1 MGCTE
6 TKSDDEGYEEERPS
20 PRRARHR
27 RNDYQEDEEESNI
40 DEEDFKDFEEIGS
53 KSKNY

>member
-1 MGCTE
+1 MGCSDN
-6 TKSDDEGYEEERPS
+6 KSDDERYDEMRANQ
-20 PRRARHR
+20 RRSRAHQY
-27 RNDYQEDEEESNI
+27 YQEDEEESNI